1 MLEGSW
7 IDVTI
12 YPTEEKAEQF
22 PGEDKFLKIRH
33 AHSVT
38 VKVKDGRLSIQGD
51 ATFPLRNI
59 DYVEIVLQQEE
70 EDYTRREIGDIEYP
84 YAAYLARG
92 ILRNTPTNISITE
105 AARALCDRNMHDV
118 TFTEQYSDGTT
129 IWETSYGSHLMVK
142 DEHVFRSIPKED
154 NDEDD

>member
-1 MLEGSW
+1 MLEDSW

-12 YPTEEKAEQF
+12 YPTEEKAKQF

-38 VKVKDGRLSIQGD
+38 VGVKNGKLSIQGD
-51 ATFPLRNI
+51 ATFALRNI
-59 DYVEIVLQQEE
+59 DSVEIVLQRKE
-70 EDYTRREIGDIEYP
+70 EDHTRREIGDVEYL

-118 TFTEQYSDGTT
+118 TFVEQYSDGTT
-129 IWETSYGSHLMVK
+129 VWETSYGSHLMVK
-142 DEHVFRSIPKED
+142 EGHVFRAIPKED
-154 NDEDD
+154 KDEDD